1 MQIRNLWPYRW
12 LLLNFLSREIKSRY
26 VGSVSGIFWALL
38 HPLAL
43 LAVYAVVFTAI
54 FKVKFPEL
62 EGHSF
67 ILFVAVAL
75 WPWLCFQEGTQR
87 GALAVQN
94 GGGLIKKVAF
104 PHELLVYGAVLSTYA
119 VHVVGFLLVLVVL
132 ALTGNELH
140 FSSLPLVLLLF
151 CVQLLFTSGLALI
164 LASLQVLLKDVEH
177 FLTPLFMIWFYATP
191 VLYPASLVPQQIQQ
205 IIALNPLSYFI
216 TRIRELLMTGNN
228 QIGWQDMV
236 MLAGS
241 LLIFMAGRWF
251 FNRLSP
257 YFEDFI

>member
-1 MQIRNLWPYRW
+1 MQIRKLWPYRW

-26 VGSVSGIFWALL
+26 IGSVSGFFWALL

-43 LAVYAVVFTAI
+43 LAVYALVFTAI
-54 FKVKFPEL
+54 FRVRFPEL

-75 WPWLCFQEGTQR
+75 WPWLSFQEAAQR
-87 GALAVQN
+87 GAQSVQN

-119 VHVVGFLLVLVVL
+119 IHVTGFLLVLGIL
-132 ALTGNELH
+132 ALAGNDLH
-140 FSSLPLVLLLF
+140 FLSLPLVLLLL
-151 CVQLLFTSGLALI
+151 CMQLLFTSGLTLI
-164 LASLQVLLKDVEH
+164 LAALQVLLKDVEH
-177 FLTPLFMIWFYATP
+177 FLAPCFMIWFYATP

-205 IIALNPLSYFI
+205 VMAWNPLSYFI
-216 TRIRELLMTGNN
+216 TRIREQLMAGTS
-228 QIGWQDMV
+228 QIGWQDV
-236 MLAGS
+236 GMLAGS
-241 LLIFMAGRWF
+241 LFIFVAGRWF

-257 YFEDFI
+257 YFEDFL